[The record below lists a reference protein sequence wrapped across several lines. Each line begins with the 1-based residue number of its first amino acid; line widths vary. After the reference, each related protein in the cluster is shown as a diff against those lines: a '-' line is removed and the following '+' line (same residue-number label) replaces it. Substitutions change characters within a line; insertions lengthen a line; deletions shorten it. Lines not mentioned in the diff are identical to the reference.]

1 MRTTRGGPGR
11 GESTRGGRHPA
22 LAGVRGGGA
31 EVRTR
36 AGRPTRVWARCRAHE
51 GAPVTEGRTAPASST
66 RCFVLDTSVLL
77 SDPWS
82 LTRFDEHEVVLPLV
96 VISELEGK
104 RHHPELGWFARTALR
119 MLDELRIEHGR
130 LDAPVPI
137 GTAGGT
143 LHVELNHTDP
153 EVLPA
158 GFRTDANDSRI
169 LACAL
174 NLAADRR
181 RDGLGE
187 VVLVTKD
194 MPLRVKAAAVGL
206 TADEYHAL
214 DVVPSGWTGMVDVEV
229 GSDDVDALFREG
241 VIDLDAAREL
251 PANTGLRLV
260 GTSAALGRVTADKRV
275 RLVRGDREA

>member
-22 LAGVRGGGA
+22 LAGVRGGVA
-31 EVRTR
+31 EVRAR

-51 GAPVTEGRTAPASST
+51 GAPVTEGRIAPAPEST
-66 RCFVLDTSVLL
+66 RVYVLAPPVLL
-77 SDPWS
+77 SAPWS

-119 MLDELRIEHGR
+119 MLDELRVEHGR
-130 LDAPVPI
+130 PHPPRPV
-137 GTAGGT
+137 GTGGGT

-158 GFRTDANDSRI
+158 GFRTDSNDSRI

-174 NLAADRR
+174 NLASERR
-181 RDGLGE
+181 VDGRGP
-187 VVLVTKD
+187 VVLVTQD
-194 MPLRVKAAAVGL
+194 MPLGVKAAAVGL

-214 DVVPSGWTGMVDVEV
+214 DVVPTGWTGMADLAV
-229 GSDDVDALFREG
+229 GPGDVDTLFREG
-241 VIDLDAAREL
+241 VLDHDAAR
-251 PANTGLRLV
+251 
-260 GTSAALGRVTADKRV
+260 
-275 RLVRGDREA
+275 

>member
-1 MRTTRGGPGR
+1 MTD
-11 GESTRGGRHPA
+11 S
-22 LAGVRGGGA
+22 
-31 EVRTR
+31 
-36 AGRPTRVWARCRAHE
+36 PTRCY
-51 GAPVTEGRTAPASST
+51 
-66 RCFVLDTSVLL
+66 VLDTSVLL

-174 NLAADRR
+174 NLAAERR
-181 RDGLGE
+181 AAGLGD

-214 DVVPSGWTGMVDVEV
+214 DVVPSGWTGMADLDVA
-229 GSDDVDALFREG
+229 SDDVDALFRDG
-241 VIDLDAAREL
+241 VDRPRRRAGAAVPTPGCGCSAAARRRW
-251 PANTGLRLV
+251 AG
-260 GTSAALGRVTADKRV
+260 
-275 RLVRGDREA
+275 

>member
-1 MRTTRGGPGR
+1 MTDR
-11 GESTRGGRHPA
+11 
-22 LAGVRGGGA
+22 
-31 EVRTR
+31 
-36 AGRPTRVWARCRAHE
+36 
-51 GAPVTEGRTAPASST
+51 RTAPTSDCTS
-66 RCFVLDTSVLL
+66 RCYVLDTSVLL

-119 MLDELRIEHGR
+119 QLDELRIEHGR

-158 GFRTDANDSRI
+158 GFRTDSNDSRI

-174 NLAADRR
+174 NLAAERATAGR
-181 RDGLGE
+181 GE

-194 MPLRVKAAAVGL
+194 MPLRVKAARGRAWPPTST
-206 TADEYHAL
+206 TARTSCS
-214 DVVPSGWTGMVDVEV
+214 SGWTGMADLEV
-229 GSDDVDALFREG
+229 TADDVDALFRDG
-241 VIDLDAAREL
+241 VIDHEEAREL
-251 PANTGLRLV
+251 PCNTG
-260 GTSAALGRVTADKRV
+260 SAAARRRVGGAGP
-275 RLVRGDREA
+275 GDGGQAGAARPRRP

>member
-1 MRTTRGGPGR
+1 MVSHTREGR
-11 GESTRGGRHPA
+11 QPA
-22 LAGVRGGGA
+22 LAGVRGGVA
-31 EVRTR
+31 EVRAR
-36 AGRPTRVWARCRAHE
+36 AGRPTGEWAWCRAHK
-51 GAPVTEGRTAPASST
+51 GAPVIEPAAGAQGSEPR
-66 RCFVLDTSVLL
+66 RCYVLDTSVLL

-82 LTRFDEHEVVLPLV
+82 LTRFEEHEVVLPLV

-119 MLDELRIEHGR
+119 MLDDLRIEHGR

-137 GTAGGT
+137 GDAGGT

-158 GFRTDANDSRI
+158 GFRTDSNDSRI

-174 NLAADRR
+174 NLAAERR
-181 RDGLGE
+181 VDGRGP
-187 VVLVTKD
+187 VVLVTQD

-214 DVVPSGWTGMVDVEV
+214 DVVPSRVDRH
-229 GSDDVDALFREG
+229 GRPRRH
-241 VIDLDAAREL
+241 ARATST
-251 PANTGLRLV
+251 PSS
-260 GTSAALGRVTADKRV
+260 GT
-275 RLVRGDREA
+275 E

>member
-22 LAGVRGGGA
+22 LAGVRGGVA
-31 EVRTR
+31 EVRAR

-51 GAPVTEGRTAPASST
+51 GAPVTEGRIAPAPEST
-66 RCFVLDTSVLL
+66 RCYVLDTSVLL

-119 MLDELRIEHGR
+119 QLDELRILHGR

-137 GTAGGT
+137 GSGGAT

-158 GFRTDANDSRI
+158 GFRSDANDSRI

-174 NLAADRR
+174 NLASERR
-181 RDGLGE
+181 VDGRGP
-187 VVLVTKD
+187 VVLVTQD
-194 MPLRVKAAAVGL
+194 MPLGVKAAAVGL

-214 DVVPSGWTGMVDVEV
+214 DVVPTGWTGMADLEV
-229 GSDDVDALFREG
+229 TADDVDALLKEG
-241 VIDLDAAREL
+241 GIARGAARGL
-251 PANTGLRLV
+251 PCHTGLRLS
-260 GTSAALGRVTADKRV
+260 GGGSAALGRVTADKRV
-275 RLVRGDREA
+275 RI

>member
-1 MRTTRGGPGR
+1 MI
-11 GESTRGGRHPA
+11 EPA
-22 LAGVRGGGA
+22 AGAQGSEPR
-31 EVRTR
+31 
-36 AGRPTRVWARCRAHE
+36 RCY
-51 GAPVTEGRTAPASST
+51 
-66 RCFVLDTSVLL
+66 VLDTSVLL

-82 LTRFDEHEVVLPLV
+82 LTRFEEHEVVLPLV

-119 MLDELRIEHGR
+119 TLDDLRIEHGR

-137 GTAGGT
+137 GNAGGT

-158 GFRTDANDSRI
+158 GFRTDSNDSRI

-174 NLAADRR
+174 NLAAERR
-181 RDGLGE
+181 ADGRGS
-187 VVLVTKD
+187 VVLVTQD

-214 DVVPSGWTGMVDVEV
+214 DVVPTGWTGMADVAV
-229 GSDDVDALFREG
+229 TSSDVDALFREG
-241 VIDLDAAREL
+241 VIDVDAAREL
-251 PANTGLRLV
+251 PCHTGLRLLRRR
-260 GTSAALGRVTADKRV
+260 LGRARPGHGRQTGADRARRPGGV
-275 RLVRGDREA
+275 RAARPLGRAAGGAGPAAGPRGRHRLPRRPGGHRASRRSRCAPGWRR